1 MKGTA
6 RELIKKSSVVNYKEL
21 LEFHEKMIY
30 IRRSKQ
36 GRLIVY
42 GSKDIAS
49 HIERLSMYRYKVQ

>member
-30 IRRSKQ
+30 IRRSSREDLPFT
-36 GRLIVY
+36 GPRT
-42 GSKDIAS
+42 
-49 HIERLSMYRYKVQ
+49 